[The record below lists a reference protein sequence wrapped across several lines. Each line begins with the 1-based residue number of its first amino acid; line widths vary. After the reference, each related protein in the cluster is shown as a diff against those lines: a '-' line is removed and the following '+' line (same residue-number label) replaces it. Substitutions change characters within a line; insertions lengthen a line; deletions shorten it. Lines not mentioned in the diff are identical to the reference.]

1 MQEILCSC
9 FVKRSH
15 GLKDGEDHGDQPQH
29 YHGNGVGHIN
39 GKTCK
44 PAGLVK
50 DYPCGKGQKIAQIS
64 DEIEKRALRLE
75 KEPGQQGVDKQNAH
89 HDGADQND
97 GVGQYEIQ
105 Y

>member
-1 MQEILCSC
+1 MGKQGRRK
-9 FVKRSH
+9 V
-15 GLKDGEDHGDQPQH
+15 LKDINLLEFLNSYQLTSS
-29 YHGNGVGHIN
+29 GNRV
-39 GKTCK
+39 KLTVVF
-44 PAGLVK
+44 PAGSTTNINPTLL
-50 DYPCGKGQKIAQIS
+50 S